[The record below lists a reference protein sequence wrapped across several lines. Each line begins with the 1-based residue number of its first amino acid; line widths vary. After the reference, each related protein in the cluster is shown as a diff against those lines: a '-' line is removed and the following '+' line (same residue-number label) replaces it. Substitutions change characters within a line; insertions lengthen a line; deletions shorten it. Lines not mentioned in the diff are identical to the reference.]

1 MRRLK
6 LLCGLSSLPPPLGG
20 FSPSFGEARR
30 PASAKATAGHP
41 NAAAALGTPAV
52 RRSFSEGGSASG
64 AKAAAFDVAPTRSAA
79 AHLRIFSNGAVVA
92 GDAVLRALPG
102 VDIRLARLDHS
113 SDDRGNLLR
122 ALRVWQ
128 LPRIETS
135 VPCIQAEVGPHDS
148 GRHQRELYAGMG

>member
-1 MRRLK
+1 SK
-6 LLCGLSSLPPPLGG
+6 C
-20 FSPSFGEARR
+20 AD
-30 PASAKATAGHP
+30 
-41 NAAAALGTPAV
+41 AALGHRARV
-52 RRSFSEGGSASG
+52 RSEHQRFRNFSAGSAGS
-64 AKAAAFDVAPTRSAA
+64 AFDVAPTSRSAA

-148 GRHQRELYAGMG
+148 GRHQRELYAGMGLLHLG